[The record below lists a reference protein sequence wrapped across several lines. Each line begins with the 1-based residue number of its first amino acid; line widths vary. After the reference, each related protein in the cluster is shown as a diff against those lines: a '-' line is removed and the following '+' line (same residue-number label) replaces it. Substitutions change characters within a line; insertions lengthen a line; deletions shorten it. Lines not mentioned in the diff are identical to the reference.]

1 MRFSSSVPYFVFL
14 EKTTGAESSTY
25 SFMCVGDVCTG
36 DYEAS
41 NPRKK
46 MREKLREITHN
57 QLFSLSEKNYPKGNN
72 HLQLLCKSNTPRTK
86 GEWCLCRQCYFY
98 GTRLTCYI
106 FAFFFIML
114 IEYDLFIACTSIP
127 LVVGLPIIGLSLFWN
142 FLAELN

>member
-57 QLFSLSEKNYPKGNN
+57 QLFSLSEKTSLTLRVITTCCSFVRVTRQEPKESG
-72 HLQLLCKSNTPRTK
+72 
-86 GEWCLCRQCYFY
+86 
-98 GTRLTCYI
+98 
-106 FAFFFIML
+106 A
-114 IEYDLFIACTSIP
+114 
-127 LVVGLPIIGLSLFWN
+127 LSDN
-142 FLAELN
+142 AISMAPD